1 VKSWLLS
8 LSIALFALG
17 LAAALAAPALR
28 RSWNERRT
36 AAAGH
41 ELREIAA
48 AFQAHA
54 HARGDWPPADALPG
68 AAPTGMAE
76 RLASTRWS
84 QRTPLG
90 GRYTW
95 TLNSVHQ
102 GDRYQAALLLVPTA
116 GAPLSAGRDE
126 LIAVDRAVDD
136 GNLATGKFRLGFRNY
151 PVFVLEH

>member
-1 VKSWLLS
+1 VKSWVLAAS
-8 LSIALFALG
+8 LTLFALG
-17 LAAALAAPALR
+17 LVAALAAPVAR
-28 RSWNERRT
+28 RSWHERR
-36 AAAGH
+36 AAAAVR

-76 RLASTRWS
+76 RLAPTRWS

-102 GDRYQAALLLVPTA
+102 GERYQAAILLAPAT

-126 LIAVDRAVDD
+126 LAIVDRALDD
-136 GNLATGKFRLGFRNY
+136 GDLATGNFRLGFRNY